1 MSILFKEVDGH
12 IDGWMDGWRDRQMFW
27 YILEKI
33 ILINVVKHM
42 TQESEKYG
50 WPKERRGKATF

>member
-50 WPKERRGKATF
+50 

>member
-1 MSILFKEVDGH
+1 MDIL
-12 IDGWMDGWRDRQMFW
+12 IDGWTDGQMFW

-33 ILINVVKHM
+33 ILINVVKHV